1 MNLVINEPNGWDP
14 EKALGARSAIALV
27 GCTQWSTCGRGSTG
41 VLQLMLKRNHLRETV
56 LSRLEW
62 QQWVCGLSFSENRGF
77 CLLENLW
84 FIKDLVV
91 SIAFSST
98 VIVEKFLRHCW
109 KQKKFSIC
117 MNKRISSIPLPYGQ
131 MKSAA
136 CISYLLQL
144 TGSVRLRPRYW
155 SENVGVPQLSTA
167 VISPLSCGIQEESQE
182 WPFMGKR
189 KEKCNTIWK
198 KTLCNT
204 LTFLFLSKSNVAPL
218 EWSKPRFSGV
228 LISLMLQH

>member
-109 KQKKFSIC
+109 KQKKFNIC

-167 VISPLSCGIQEESQE
+167 VISPWVVAYRERIKSGHSWEREKRNVIQYEKNFVQHTNF
-182 WPFMGKR
+182 PFSFKI
-189 KEKCNTIWK
+189 KCSPI
-198 KTLCNT
+198 
-204 LTFLFLSKSNVAPL
+204 
-218 EWSKPRFSGV
+218 GV
-228 LISLMLQH
+228 K